1 MLRNETALRATCD
14 AFFGAVAGRVAGA
27 DLCFEVST
35 RAEVERALDGSVLV
49 TAHASRGGLVARLWD
64 AQGRCLEVGLGE
76 PGPMDVKLRVEEAL
90 EALACLAPDPEFALA
105 DLPDRSKRH
114 FGPATL
120 PTPAEQRAPE
130 RMTAMVR
137 ALEARIAAAS
147 SLAAPLQLKAR
158 VYTEVEEKVVCDD
171 RGLWRTHSLA
181 QSFLQVDVQARAAG
195 SRGRWVQRVGD
206 LGPLDVLC
214 GPKGEPT
221 PRVEAAVADATL
233 RATRMLDARVLTEA
247 ERAAL
252 THVIVD
258 ASAMVFIHEACGHN
272 FEADIVLAGQSGL
285 FHASGAPVAER
296 FGSDAVRLVDGPLA
310 SVDGAPHGFG
320 TQLMDDEGVEVESVI
335 LLDAGRPV
343 DCMHSRETA
352 GRLGRRSNG
361 HGFSDIGQPRLVR
374 MTNTAMVAA
383 APQFQ
388 EDDQQAFLSGI
399 SLGLWVEGS
408 NGGEVTGDGMS
419 ASVQCGRLVREGRLT
434 DEWIRPGVLT
444 VRTRGALLGV
454 EAFHGPP
461 RIERP
466 GFCGKG
472 QTKTVSDGGSTA
484 RIRLSDDFV
493 VGC

>member
-1 MLRNETALRATCD
+1 MLTNETAMRATCD

-27 DLCFEVST
+27 DLCFERST
-35 RAEVERALDGSVLV
+35 RAEVERDLDGGTRV

-90 EALACLAPDPEFALA
+90 EALAPLAPDPEFALA
-105 DLPDRSKRH
+105 DLPNRANRH
-114 FGPATL
+114 FGSDSVPS
-120 PTPAEQRAPE
+120 PAEQRAPE
-130 RMTAMVR
+130 RIAVLVG
-137 ALEARIAAAS
+137 ALEAMVGAAS
-147 SLAAPLQLKAR
+147 SPAAVLQLRAR

-171 RGLWRTHSLA
+171 RGLWRTQSIA
-181 QSFLQVDVQARAAG
+181 SSFLQVEVQARGEAT
-195 SRGRWVQRVGD
+195 RGRWVERVGD
-206 LGPLDVLC
+206 VATLDVLC
-214 GPKGEPT
+214 GPGGKPT
-221 PRVEAAVADATL
+221 PRVEAAASKAIA
-233 RATRMLDARVLTEA
+233 RAVRMLEARTLTEA

-258 ASAMVFIHEACGHN
+258 ASAMVFVHEACGHN
-272 FEADIVLAGQSGL
+272 FEADIVLAGHSGL
-285 FHASGAPVAER
+285 FHASGAPVSER
-296 FGSDAVRLVDGPLA
+296 VGSAAVRLVDGPLDPN
-310 SVDGAPHGFG
+310 DGTPRGFG
-320 TQLMDDEGVEVESVI
+320 THFIDDEGVEVETVVLI
-335 LLDAGRPV
+335 DAGRPV

-352 GRLGRRSNG
+352 GRLGRQSNG

-374 MTNTAMVAA
+374 MTNTSLVAA

-388 EDDQQAFLSGI
+388 QDDLQAFLSGI
-399 SLGLWVEGS
+399 ALGLWVEGS

-419 ASVQCGRLVREGRLT
+419 ASFQSGRLVREGRLT
-434 DEWIRPGVLT
+434 DEWIRPGMLT

-461 RIERP
+461 RIDRL

-472 QTKTVSDGGSTA
+472 QTKTVSEGGSTA
-484 RIRLSDDFV
+484 RIRLSEDFV